1 MFATQRLQ
9 TAEPAHHDVAGLATC
24 EFVQMNAPR
33 RVLPLLVA
41 SLMLCGMPATAEEPK
56 RAAQPHQVA
65 TAEVLARLEDGNRR
79 YMAGKLMHPR
89 QDARRRAELATEQH
103 PFAIVLGCSDS
114 RTSPE
119 VLFDQ
124 GLGDLF
130 VVRVAGNV
138 LNDQILGSIE
148 YAVEHLGTQVVV
160 VLGHERCG
168 AVKATKETL
177 AAKAEAPPHI
187 NSLVSAIRPAVEAA
201 PGADVEAMTHANIR
215 YVVQGLRSSA
225 PTLKGK
231 VDAREIAVVGAYY
244 DLDTG
249 KVVFLKDSQA
259 E

>member
-1 MFATQRLQ
+1 MSATRRLQ
-9 TAEPAHHDVAGLATC
+9 TAGPTHHYAAALATC
-24 EFVQMNAPR
+24 EYTQMSIPR
-33 RVLPLLVA
+33 QVLPLLAV
-41 SLMLCGMPATAEEPK
+41 SLMLCGNPATAKESK
-56 RAAQPHQVA
+56 RAAPPPPIA
-65 TAEVLARLEDGNRR
+65 TAEVLGRLEAGNRR
-79 YMAGKLMHPR
+79 HVAGKLMHPR
-89 QDARRRAELATEQH
+89 QDARRRAELATEQR
-103 PFAIVLGCSDS
+103 PYAIVLGCSDS

-148 YAVEHLGTQVVV
+148 YAVEHLGAKAVV

-201 PGADVEAMTHANIR
+201 PGADLEAMTHANIR

-225 PTLKGK
+225 PSLKAK

-249 KVVFLKDSQA
+249 KVHFPNDSQA

>member
-1 MFATQRLQ
+1 
-9 TAEPAHHDVAGLATC
+9 
-24 EFVQMNAPR
+24 MNAPR
-33 RVLPLLVA
+33 LVLRLLVA
-41 SLMLCGMPATAEEPK
+41 SLMLCGIPATAEEPK
-56 RAAQPHQVA
+56 RATQPPQVA
-65 TAEVLARLEDGNRR
+65 IAEALARLEVGNRR
-79 YMAGKLMHPR
+79 YMAGKLIHPR
-89 QDARRRAELATEQH
+89 QDAKRRAETANEQR
-103 PFAIVLGCSDS
+103 PFAIVLGCADS

-130 VVRVAGNV
+130 VVQVAGHV
-138 LNDQILGSIE
+138 LSDPILGSIE
-148 YAVEHLGTQVVV
+148 YAVEHLGARAVV

-168 AVKATKETL
+168 AVKATKESL

-201 PGADVEAMTHANIR
+201 PGADLEAMTHANIQ

-225 PTLKGK
+225 PTLKRK
-231 VDAREIAVVGAYY
+231 ADALEIAVVGAYY

-249 KVVFLKDSQA
+249 KVAFLEDAQD